1 MNVPIN
7 TAGGFINILK
17 PPGMSSHD
25 VISYVRKILG
35 IKKVGHAGTLDPAAA
50 GVLPVAVGKATRFI
64 EYLELAD
71 KKYRAEISFGIA
83 TDSGDD
89 TGSILAAKDNFVLPD
104 SSELNQCLA
113 KFKGT
118 ITQVPPAHSAIK
130 INGRRA
136 CDLLRAGEKVDIP
149 QRKITIHSLE
159 LLKCTDKKI
168 LIDVECSKGTY
179 IRSLCIDI
187 GETLN
192 IPAHMSFLVRTGV
205 GKLLIENAVT
215 LEELK
220 EMKSAVL
227 IPADEILDNLAQ
239 YNLNPQREQAFRN
252 GLSTS
257 ERTLV
262 PATKLLRVYSADKF
276 IGIGRYDSSKKEIIP
291 VKVLGN

>member
-1 MNVPIN
+1 MNVSIN

-25 VISYVRKILG
+25 VISYVRKVLG

-50 GVLPVAVGKATRFI
+50 GVLPVALGKATRFI

-89 TGSILAAKDNFVLPD
+89 TGSILATKDNFVLPN

-118 ITQVPPAHSAIK
+118 ITQIPPAHSAIK

-149 QRKITIHSLE
+149 QRKITIHNLE
-159 LLKCTDKKI
+159 LLKRTDKKI

-187 GETLN
+187 GEALN

-215 LEELK
+215 LEMLK

-239 YNLNPQREQAFRN
+239 YNLNPQREKAFRN

-262 PATKLLRVYSADKF
+262 PATKLLRIYSADKF
-276 IGIGRYDSSKKEIIP
+276 IGIGRYDSNKKEIIP

>member
-1 MNVPIN
+1 MNMPIN
-7 TAGGFINILK
+7 TVSGFINILK

-89 TGSILAAKDNFVLPD
+89 TGNILVSQDNFTLPNYD
-104 SSELNQCLA
+104 AINNCLA
-113 KFKGT
+113 KFQGT
-118 ITQVPPAHSAIK
+118 ITQIPPAHSAIK

-149 QRKITIHSLE
+149 QRQITIHSLK
-159 LLKCTDKKI
+159 LLKRTNKNI

-179 IRSLCIDI
+179 IRSLCMDI
-187 GETLN
+187 GTALN

-205 GKLLIENAVT
+205 GKLLIKNAVT
-215 LEELK
+215 LEMLK
-220 EMKSAVL
+220 EMKAAAL
-227 IPADEILDNLAQ
+227 IPVDMILDNLAQ
-239 YNLNPQREQAFRN
+239 YNLNPQRERAFRN
-252 GLSTS
+252 GLSSS
-257 ERTLV
+257 ERIIV
-262 PATKLLRVYSADKF
+262 PATELLRVYSANTF
-276 IGIGRYDSSKKEIIP
+276 IGIGRYDGGKKEIIP